1 MYLCSLYNNYAF
13 IDSIPLMIYV
23 TFCIELK
30 IDKRGFHPVF
40 LFNFSILNK
49 GRIIDDQKMPFMFKF
64 CITMRKQWYN
74 NGAILFGYWKEI
86 N

>member
-1 MYLCSLYNNYAF
+1 
-13 IDSIPLMIYV
+13 MIYV

-49 GRIIDDQKMPFMFKF
+49 GRVINDQTFFLPFMFKI
-64 CITMRKQWYN
+64 CITRKQWYN

-86 N
+86 